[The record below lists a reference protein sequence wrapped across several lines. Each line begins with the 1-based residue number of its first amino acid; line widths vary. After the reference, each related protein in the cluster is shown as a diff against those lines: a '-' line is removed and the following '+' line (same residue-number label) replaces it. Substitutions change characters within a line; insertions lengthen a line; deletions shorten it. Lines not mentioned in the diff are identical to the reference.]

1 MDRFY
6 GYNRDDYYFKTSCR
20 EAFGSDF
27 DSYHKPTSLREK
39 VSAIL
44 WVASIVMILASIGS
58 FL

>member
-6 GYNRDDYYFKTSCR
+6 GYNRDDYYFKRSCR

-27 DSYHKPTSLREK
+27 YYHHKEIKLSTILIV
-39 VSAIL
+39 VSFTTI
-44 WVASIVMILASIGS
+44 VAILAS